1 MIDYSFSVSNLEFF
15 LLIVVRIA
23 SFVYVAPFFS
33 QKGIPN
39 QVKIGFSIFFAALL
53 YGVIPDKTIPVY
65 STIWGYAVLVLREAL
80 VGLLLGF
87 AAVICTSVVLFAGRI
102 IDMETGLSM
111 ANLVDPTTNTSES
124 MTGVMFQYVIT
135 LMLILTGMYEYII
148 RAVAEA
154 YELIPVGRAVFDSD
168 RLFASII
175 QFLSDYMSI
184 GFRICL
190 PVFAV
195 MIILNAVLGIMTKV
209 APQVNMFAVGMQM
222 KVLVGIV
229 TLFLMVGMMPIISDM
244 VFTEVRK
251 MMATFVQT
259 MM

>member
-1 MIDYSFSVSNLEFF
+1 MINYSFSVSNLEFF

-23 SFVYVAPFFS
+23 TFVYTAPFFS
-33 QKGIPN
+33 QRGIPN
-39 QVKIGFSIFFAALL
+39 QVKVGFSVFFAALL

-65 STIWGYAVLVLREAL
+65 STVWGYAVLVLREAM
-80 VGLLLGF
+80 VGMLLGF
-87 AAVICTSVVLFAGRI
+87 SAVVCTSVISFAGRI

-124 MTGVMFQYVIT
+124 ITGVMFQYIIT
-135 LMLILTGMYEYII
+135 LMLIISGMYEYII

-154 YELIPVGRAVFDSD
+154 YELIPVGGASFESD
-168 RLFASII
+168 RLLASILG
-175 QFLSDYMSI
+175 FLGDYMSI

-195 MIILNAVLGIMTKV
+195 MILLNAILGIMTKV
-209 APQVNMFAVGMQM
+209 APQINMFAVGMQM

-229 TLFLMVGMMPIISDM
+229 TLFLMVGMLPAISDM
-244 VFTEVRK
+244 IFLEVRR
-251 MMATFVQT
+251 MMATFVQA

>member
-1 MIDYSFSVSNLEFF
+1 MINYSFSVSNLEFF

-23 SFVYVAPFFS
+23 TFVYVAPFFS
-33 QKGIPN
+33 QRGIPN
-39 QVKIGFSIFFAALL
+39 QVKVGFSIFFAALL

-65 STIWGYAVLVLREAL
+65 STIWGYAVLVMREAL

-87 AAVICTSVVLFAGRI
+87 SAVICTSVVLFAGRI

-124 MTGVMFQYVIT
+124 MTGVMFQYIIT

-154 YELIPVGRAVFDSD
+154 YELIPVGRAVFDSEK
-168 RLFASII
+168 LLQSII
-175 QFLSDYMSI
+175 KFLADYMSI

-195 MIILNAVLGIMTKV
+195 MLILNAVLGIMTKV

-229 TLFLMVGMMPIISDM
+229 TLFLMAGMMPLISDM